1 MQDELGRKGDWLFP
15 GRVDLFWQGAPPRT
29 PRAAPQTSE
38 VEHAEGVDAAPMVAV
53 AAGRGLWAAVSA
65 RGEALL
71 CIFPCLALVRVD
83 GKALGLGLGLGLGHG
98 HGHGHGHGGK
108 EGEGGGGGGGGGAR
122 RLG

>member
-15 GRVDLFWQGAPPRT
+15 ERVDLFWQGAPPRAL
-29 PRAAPQTSE
+29 RAAPQTSE

-83 GKALGLGLGLGLGHG
+83 GEALGLGHDQVSG
-98 HGHGHGHGGK
+98 
-108 EGEGGGGGGGGGAR
+108 
-122 RLG
+122 